1 MQIYEIWVSLSQDKE
16 ALVFT
21 FFWTGWG
28 MVVLLSI
35 MRGIWGDKPGYS
47 EYLSL
52 ALGGWVL
59 PIFLLSLLILALGI
73 LLGIQFN
80 LLTLL
85 VLMFFSAGFATWTVN
100 HKKNSSTFNFL
111 FALFSAAL
119 LLFLVLLRLPFLT
132 RTLLPP
138 YFDSAQHFWIAN
150 ILIKDYENTSLTG
163 NFIWPVSS
171 YYHLGYH
178 IIVAGLTVTS
188 HVKLDRMILVFGQI
202 ILAFAPVP
210 LFFIPWRETRSYM
223 AGLFAVILGT
233 FGWYMPAHAVN
244 WGKYP
249 ALLGILTSLFSLNL
263 LYLFN
268 AGNERPLNYRAFVG
282 LIILGIFTSFLIHTR
297 SIVLIGIG
305 LLSWILAQR
314 WERQSK
320 MVRLLFLGLV
330 LIGLTGEIV
339 YVERND
345 VLNALLDPYLHD
357 GVWITSTIGLL
368 TVIAYSKYRRL
379 VLACLL
385 FILLLILCLFIPVSS
400 NAFFTLMDRPFIEMA
415 LFIPLSIM
423 GGLGFARIG
432 ELTLFQYRS
441 LKVTVMVL
449 LSGLIVF
456 HAFMKYNFYPSDCCE
471 IVGGDDLFAL
481 NWMDKN
487 LPENA
492 LILIPSAEIKIAP
505 SGDSPQNSGSDAGVW
520 IAPLIGRSTISLPY
534 NLDFGQTDTL
544 NKICDRKIVY
554 IYAGSTDQ
562 SFSSEPLEQ
571 KPDWY
576 EMRLF
581 LPNAKVYQVLG
592 CA

>member
-1 MQIYEIWVSLSQDKE
+1 MQIYDIWVSLSQDKE

-21 FFWTGWG
+21 FSWIGWG
-28 MVVLLSI
+28 IVVLLAI
-35 MRGIWGDKPGYS
+35 MRSIWGGKLSYL

-73 LLGIQFN
+73 LLGIRFN

-85 VLMFFSAGFATWTVN
+85 VLIFLSAGVATWTVN
-100 HKKNSSTFNFL
+100 RKKNISTFNFL
-111 FALFSAAL
+111 FALLIAAL
-119 LLFLVLLRLPFLT
+119 LLFLVLLRLPFLAK
-132 RTLLPP
+132 TLLPP
-138 YFDSAQHFWIAN
+138 YFDSAEHYRMAN

-163 NFIWPVSS
+163 SFIWPVSS

-178 IIVAGLTVTS
+178 IVVAGMTVIS
-188 HVKLDRMILVFGQI
+188 QVKLARLILVFGQI

-210 LFFIPWRETRSYM
+210 LFYIPWRETRSYM

-268 AGNERPLNYRAFVG
+268 AGNERPLKSRAFVG
-282 LIILGIFTSFLIHTR
+282 LIILSIFTSFLIHTR

-339 YVERND
+339 YVERNG

-357 GVWITSTIGLL
+357 GIWITSAISLL
-368 TVIAYSKYRRL
+368 TIIAYSKYRRF
-379 VLACLL
+379 VFACLL
-385 FILLLILCLFIPVSS
+385 FILLLILSLFIPVSS
-400 NAFFTLMDRPFIEMA
+400 NTFFTLMDRPFIEMS

-423 GGLGFARIG
+423 GGLGFASISK
-432 ELTLFQYRS
+432 LAFFQS
-441 LKVTVMVL
+441 KFLKGAVAVL
-449 LSGLIVF
+449 LSGLIML

-471 IVGGDDLFAL
+471 IVGSDDLFAL

-505 SGDSPQNSGSDAGVW
+505 AGDSPQNAGSDAGVW

-534 NLDFGQTDTL
+534 NLDFGQTDSL
-544 NKICDRKIVY
+544 NKICDRKIAY

-562 SFSSEPLEQ
+562 SFMPEQLEQ

-576 EMRLF
+576 EIRLF